1 MIGDHYCRAADT
13 ATVLLTPTDG
23 ILGTHSF
30 GAGQFKREVEAEVV
44 GAADPVPEVLVGAD
58 DDVSRCGP

>member
-30 GAGQFKREVEAEVV
+30 GAGQF
-44 GAADPVPEVLVGAD
+44 
-58 DDVSRCGP
+58 